1 MDNVVKVGRRVTWV
15 GFWVNAVLAAVKI
28 AAGIAGRSSA
38 LVADGVHSLSDFAT
52 DLVVI
57 VMLGVSRRS
66 EDENYTYGHGKYET
80 LGTLVIAVLL
90 MCVGVMMFYDGLAGV
105 IRAAG
110 GELPP
115 RPGMVTLVV
124 AILSIV
130 SKEWLFHYTRRW
142 GERIGSAAV
151 VANAWHHRSD
161 AVSSVATLLGVAGA
175 MWLGHR
181 WTVLDPLAAM
191 LVSVFV
197 AAVGFRLAAPTMKE
211 LLEVSLP
218 AAVVTDMKQVVAST
232 PGVVAFHHFRSRRNG
247 TRMIVDLHIKVDP
260 DITVSRAHDIA
271 TDVETRLRDKFGD
284 VLANI
289 HIEPYRGEVRCTD
302 GGVRD

>member
-284 VLANI
+284 VLANT